1 MAAYDAYRKVRML
14 ILALTR
20 RNVGNTTLM
29 VDGTKNYNRPFN
41 LIVDKADQGYDILN
55 RSNGNSNLK
64 IATIEDGLQQVLNS
78 SRPIAIDHS
87 TLAKVLTELTD
98 DYSATLQK
106 LSLST
111 DQLNQLFKVCILY
124 QQRAI
129 KFDELLMERFEC
141 KWWEFMR
148 KSMIMIE
155 LAEIVGGSDNERQ
168 IETEFTKLKQILDDE
183 KLLEPGQSR

>member
-168 IETEFTKLKQILDDE
+168 IETEFTQLKQILDDE